1 MTNIE
6 KYLELGPEVR
16 QGTALVALE
25 STVISHGLPYP
36 DNLQTA
42 QALEEVVR
50 QKGATPATIALLDGK
65 IRVGLGQPELVRLA
79 TEKDVAKVSRRD
91 LPVVLARRGLGAT
104 TVAAT
109 MYAAF
114 LAKIKVFGT
123 GGLGGVHRG
132 ATTTFDISAD
142 LTELARTPVIV
153 VCAGAKSILDLP
165 LTLEYLETQGVPVI
179 GYRTDELP
187 AFYTSRSGIKLEAWA
202 DSAEEIAR
210 IARIKWDL
218 GLTGGI
224 VVTVPPPLEADL
236 PPQEIERAIS
246 RALVAADKAGVRG
259 KAVTPFLLNAVRLET
274 GGKSLETNVALLKN
288 NVGVAAE
295 IALALLNEG
304 PPDLP
309 DEFI

>member
-1 MTNIE
+1 MGTQEN
-6 KYLELGPEVR
+6 YLQLGTEVR
-16 QGTALVALE
+16 EGTALVALE

-36 DNLQTA
+36 QNLETA
-42 QALEEVVR
+42 RALEDVVR
-50 QKGATPATIALLDGK
+50 QRGATPATIALLDGK
-65 IRVGLGQPELVRLA
+65 IRVGLGQPELERLA

-109 MYAAF
+109 MYAAY
-114 LAKIKVFGT
+114 LANIKVFGT

-153 VCAGAKSILDLP
+153 VCAGAKSILDLS

-179 GYRTDELP
+179 GYGTDELP
-187 AFYTSRSGIKLEAWA
+187 AFYTSRSGIGLEARA
-202 DSAEEIAR
+202 DTPEEVAR

-218 GLTGGI
+218 GLSGGI
-224 VVTVPPPLEADL
+224 VVAVPPPPEADL
-236 PPQEIERAIS
+236 PYQEIEKAIS
-246 RALVAADKAGVRG
+246 RALAAADKAGVKG

-274 GGKSLETNVALLKN
+274 EGKSLETNMALLKN
-288 NVGVAAE
+288 NVGIAAE
-295 IALALLNEG
+295 IALALLGNGTE
-304 PPDLP
+304 
-309 DEFI
+309 EFI

>member
-1 MTNIE
+1 MTNID

-16 QGTALVALE
+16 QGVALVALE

-50 QKGATPATIALLDGK
+50 ERGATPATIALLDGK
-65 IRVGLGQPELVRLA
+65 IRVGLGQAELVRLA

-109 MYAAF
+109 MYAAY
-114 LAKIKVFGT
+114 LARIKVFGT

-153 VCAGAKSILDLP
+153 VCAGAKSILDLH

-187 AFYTSRSGIKLEAWA
+187 AFYTSHSGIKLEAWA

-210 IARIKWDL
+210 IAQIKWDL

-224 VVTVPPPLEADL
+224 VVTVPPPPEADL
-236 PPQEIERAIS
+236 PPQEIEKAIS
-246 RALVAADKAGVRG
+246 RALAAADKAGVTG

-274 GGKSLETNVALLKN
+274 EGKSLETNVALLKN

-309 DEFI
+309 DELI